1 MERQVRSVQ
10 QMDEWMDGR
19 CVVGQRNEDELRP
32 AADGDHHLLGGI
44 RSFFSFLSRRVCIL
58 IQFISHFA
66 NNFLNDVRHLFVRS
80 FVFF

>member
-1 MERQVRSVQ
+1 
-10 QMDEWMDGR
+10 MDGL

-32 AADGDHHLLGGI
+32 AADDDDHLLG
-44 RSFFSFLSRRVCIL
+44 RFVLFSFLSRRVCIL

-80 FVFF
+80 YFFRAGINLW

>member
-32 AADGDHHLLGGI
+32 AADDDDHLLGGN
-44 RSFFSFLSRRVCIL
+44 SFFFFHSYQDEC
-58 IQFISHFA
+58 
-66 NNFLNDVRHLFVRS
+66 
-80 FVFF
+80 VF